1 MIAPNFVS
9 CYGFL
14 KHFIPSASLFIS
26 IKYGADTAKIEQDV
40 LIYSLTLIDLTV
52 YREWRHF
59 DFHACL
65 TKQNFSSETTQAS
78 QSCNKKKKISLA
90 VFLAS

>member
-14 KHFIPSASLFIS
+14 EHFIPSASLFIS

-40 LIYSLTLIDLTV
+40 LIYSLPLIDLTV
-52 YREWRHF
+52 YR
-59 DFHACL
+59 
-65 TKQNFSSETTQAS
+65 
-78 QSCNKKKKISLA
+78 
-90 VFLAS
+90 